1 MAQGQTVN
9 QMKIANMKHWIAGL
23 FMVLLIVATG
33 CDTTNHSQIQIV
45 PNLNE
50 RGKPTIAT
58 VPASDRA
65 AVKQVLTE
73 IATRLRFEDRTEL
86 SLIPETI
93 CSFSQVDVK
102 NPMRMVAWVSKD
114 RVSIDLFQKPPEAGE
129 TLAYQRLREEVM
141 SELQKHFGD
150 RLTMVHKM
158 DQMSGP
164 AAP

>member
-1 MAQGQTVN
+1 
-9 QMKIANMKHWIAGL
+9 MKIANMKHWIAGL
-23 FMVLLIVATG
+23 FLALLLVVTG
-33 CDTTNHSQIQIV
+33 CDTTNHSQLQV
-45 PNLNE
+45 APPLNE

-58 VPASDRA
+58 VPASERA

-93 CSFSQVDVK
+93 ASFSQVDVK
-102 NPMRMVAWVSKD
+102 YPMRIVAWVAKN
-114 RVSIDLFQKPPEAGE
+114 RISIDIFQKPPETGE

-141 SELQKHFGD
+141 TELKQHFGD
-150 RLTMVHKM
+150 RLTLVHKM
-158 DQMSGP
+158 DQITGP